1 MENKVI
7 LFTMKGCPWCTKLKE
22 QLNENNISYE
32 ERDVDDYSEMYEK
45 FVKITENDLL
55 PSVLIGKNALVPD
68 KSFKTIEEC
77 VGSIQ
82 TILLE
87 HDR

>member
-1 MENKVI
+1 MKDKVI
-7 LFTMKGCPWCTKLKE
+7 VFTMKGCPWCQTLKE
-22 QLNENNISYE
+22 QLNEKGITYE

-45 FVKITENDLL
+45 FVKITENEYL
-55 PSVLIGKNALVPD
+55 PSVLIGKNALVPER
-68 KSFKTIEEC
+68 SFKTIEEC

-82 TILLE
+82 QILLE

>member
-7 LFTMKGCPWCTKLKE
+7 VFTMKGCPWCTKLKE
-22 QLNENNISYE
+22 QLKENNISYD

-55 PSVLIGKNALVPD
+55 PSMLFGKNAFVPE
-68 KSFKTIEEC
+68 KSFKTIEEA
-77 VGSIQ
+77 VD
-82 TILLE
+82 LLKK
-87 HDR
+87 HLQVL